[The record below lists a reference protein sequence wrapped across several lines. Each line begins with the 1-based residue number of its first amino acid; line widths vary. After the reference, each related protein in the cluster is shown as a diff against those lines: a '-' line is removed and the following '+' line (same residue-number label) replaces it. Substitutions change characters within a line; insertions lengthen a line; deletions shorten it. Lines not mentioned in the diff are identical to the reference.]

1 MLRYSPFQKAKS
13 IGFLAEE
20 IRQRLNP
27 SRLNPNIAHRLAF
40 VKQIV
45 AFAKLTAPR
54 FGAFNVDTF

>member
-27 SRLNPNIAHRLAF
+27 SRLNPNIAYRLAF

-45 AFAKLTAPR
+45 FFDKMTEHNFVAF
-54 FGAFNVDTF
+54 VC

>member
-1 MLRYSPFQKAKS
+1 MACFSHFETAP
-13 IGFLAEE
+13 EE

-45 AFAKLTAPR
+45 FFDKMTAHNFVAF
-54 FGAFNVDTF
+54 VC

>member
-27 SRLNPNIAHRLAF
+27 SRLNPNIAYRLAF

-45 AFAKLTAPR
+45 FFDKMTAHNFVAF
-54 FGAFNVDTF
+54 VC